1 MENNNWESWSNYVL
15 KELERSNSNY
25 EKLASEV
32 ALINKNM
39 ATDNLKNNVAISK
52 LEIRASIWG
61 GLSGVITVLAII
73 LLKYIN

>member
-1 MENNNWESWSNYVL
+1 
-15 KELERSNSNY
+15 
-25 EKLASEV
+25 
-32 ALINKNM
+32 M